1 MRAIRSRGRVA
12 AGALALAALAGL
24 AFHAVAGGQGTTP
37 APARARLE
45 PTRAALFAQ
54 CIAGSSEIA
63 PLATRAARR
72 HAADAPSAIAPHTV
86 CYAAILPSG
95 AADEFAD

>member
-24 AFHAVAGGQGTTP
+24 AFHAVAGGQGTAP
-37 APARARLE
+37 APARLE
-45 PTRAALFAQ
+45 PARAALLAQ

-63 PLATRAARR
+63 PRATRAARR